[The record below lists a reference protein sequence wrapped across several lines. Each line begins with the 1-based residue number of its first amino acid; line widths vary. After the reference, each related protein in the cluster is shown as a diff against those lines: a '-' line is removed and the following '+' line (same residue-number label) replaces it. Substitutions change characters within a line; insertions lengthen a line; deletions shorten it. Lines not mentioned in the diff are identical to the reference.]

1 MKLEEMTWCE
11 VQSYLD
17 RTSGIILP
25 TGSIEQHGPIGL
37 IGTDSICAREISWA
51 AARQCDAVVA
61 PEISYAPAPFNMS
74 FPGTISLDAD
84 VYEKL
89 VSNVLSCLFHHG
101 FQRIYILNAHG
112 ANLDVLKLLA
122 NKHSG
127 SIRVKSWWDFDPVN
141 TLRNQFY
148 GEWEG
153 MHATPS
159 EVAITQKTHR
169 VVRVE
174 RLDAPEKLSQDF
186 IKAHAGDKH
195 GPPHEHRA
203 QFPDGRVGSHSGLA
217 TAKHGKILLD
227 TAAACVAKDY
237 LDFLG

>member
-1 MKLEEMTWCE
+1 
-11 VQSYLD
+11 
-17 RTSGIILP
+17 
-25 TGSIEQHGPIGL
+25 
-37 IGTDSICAREISWA
+37 
-51 AARQCDAVVA
+51 
-61 PEISYAPAPFNMS
+61 
-74 FPGTISLDAD
+74 
-84 VYEKL
+84 
-89 VSNVLSCLFHHG
+89 
-101 FQRIYILNAHG
+101 
-112 ANLDVLKLLA
+112 
-122 NKHSG
+122 
-127 SIRVKSWWDFDPVN
+127 
-141 TLRNQFY
+141 
-148 GEWEG
+148 